1 MKTAVLMFLLLLGF
15 LGSLSVAQ
23 QPTPTPATPAAN
35 PADVKSIDSIV
46 RALYDVISGPAGQQ
60 RDWNRFRSLFWTG
73 ARLIPLAPPSA
84 TTGYVPRLLSVEE
97 YVARTDP
104 FFAKEG
110 FYESA
115 VANRVDQWAQIAQ
128 VFSTYESRHAK
139 GEKPFARGINSIQV
153 FNDGQRWWV
162 LNILWLNESAQ
173 NPLPERMLR
182 PPGGK
187 P

>member
-1 MKTAVLMFLLLLGF
+1 MKALIFAVLMGSRALGQ
-15 LGSLSVAQ
+15 AQ
-23 QPTPTPATPAAN
+23 PEQKPAAETPTAN

-46 RALYDVISGPAGQQ
+46 AAVCDVISGAAGQK
-60 RDWNRFRSLFWTG
+60 RDWNRFRSLFWPG
-73 ARLIPLAPPSA
+73 AHLIPLVTPAGR
-84 TTGYVPRLLSVEE
+84 TGYAARVLSVEE
-97 YVARTDP
+97 YVTRTEP
-104 FFAKEG
+104 FFAKDS
-110 FYESA
+110 FFESA
-115 VANRVDQWAQIAQ
+115 VANRVEQWAQIAS

-162 LNILWLNESAQ
+162 MNILWESESEQ

-187 P
+187 Q

>member
-1 MKTAVLMFLLLLGF
+1 MRAAILMLAVLLGTLA
-15 LGSLSVAQ
+15 LGQAQ
-23 QPTPTPATPAAN
+23 PEQKPAAETPAN

-46 RALYDVISGPAGQQ
+46 AAVYDVISGPAGQK
-60 RDWNRFRSLFWTG
+60 RDWARFRSLFWPG
-73 ARLIPLAPPSA
+73 AHLIPVAA
-84 TTGYVPRLLSVEE
+84 KQDKTGNAAHIFTVEE
-97 YVARTDP
+97 YITRSDP

-110 FYESA
+110 FFETGI
-115 VANRVDQWAQIAQ
+115 ANRVDQWAQIAS

-162 LNILWLNESAQ
+162 VNILWQSESEQ
-173 NPLPERMLR
+173 NPLTERLLK

-187 P
+187 Q

>member
-1 MKTAVLMFLLLLGF
+1 MKTAILIFAVLM
-15 LGSLSVAQ
+15 GSLALGQAQPEQKSAPEAPVAS
-23 QPTPTPATPAAN
+23 

-46 RALYDVISGPAGQQ
+46 AALYDVISGPAGQK
-60 RDWNRFRSLFWTG
+60 RDWNRFRSLFWPG
-73 ARLIPLAPPSA
+73 AHLIPLSPKQDK
-84 TTGYVPRLLSVEE
+84 TGYAGRVLSVED
-97 YVARTDP
+97 YVTRTEP

-115 VANRVDQWAQIAQ
+115 VANRVDEWAQIAS
-128 VFSTYESRHAK
+128 VFSTYESRHVK

-162 LNILWLNESAQ
+162 MNILWESESEQ
-173 NPLPERMLR
+173 NRLPERMLK

-187 P
+187 H